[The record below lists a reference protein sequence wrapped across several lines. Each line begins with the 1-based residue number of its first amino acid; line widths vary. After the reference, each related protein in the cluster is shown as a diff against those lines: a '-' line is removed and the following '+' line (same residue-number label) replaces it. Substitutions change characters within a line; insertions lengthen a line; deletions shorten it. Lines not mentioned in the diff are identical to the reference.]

1 MFERLEKII
10 GKENLL
16 RIKNTSVMVVGVGG
30 VGGYVVESLV
40 RSGIENIIIV
50 DHDIVDVTNKN
61 RQIIALDSTIG
72 KKKVDVLKSRILDI
86 NPNTKVTALDTFLD
100 NTNIDSIITKYNPD
114 YVVDACDTIMTKK
127 GLISTC
133 LKHHIFIL
141 SSMGTGNK
149 LDPSKLQISDI
160 RKTSYDP
167 LAKILRKWVNDE
179 KIKDKIMVLWS
190 NEKPIKTHDRTPG
203 STSFVPSSAG
213 LLITRYIIRNIIKT
227 S

>member
-72 KKKVDVLKSRILDI
+72 KKKVDVL
-86 NPNTKVTALDTFLD
+86 
-100 NTNIDSIITKYNPD
+100 
-114 YVVDACDTIMTKK
+114 
-127 GLISTC
+127 
-133 LKHHIFIL
+133 
-141 SSMGTGNK
+141 
-149 LDPSKLQISDI
+149 
-160 RKTSYDP
+160 
-167 LAKILRKWVNDE
+167 
-179 KIKDKIMVLWS
+179 
-190 NEKPIKTHDRTPG
+190 
-203 STSFVPSSAG
+203 
-213 LLITRYIIRNIIKT
+213 
-227 S
+227 

>member
-86 NPNTKVTALDTFLD
+86 NPDANVEIHQEFLL
-100 NTNIDSIITKYNPD
+100 
-114 YVVDACDTIMTKK
+114 M
-127 GLISTC
+127 
-133 LKHHIFIL
+133 
-141 SSMGTGNK
+141 
-149 LDPSKLQISDI
+149 
-160 RKTSYDP
+160 P
-167 LAKILRKWVNDE
+167 LL
-179 KIKDKIMVLWS
+179 
-190 NEKPIKTHDRTPG
+190 
-203 STSFVPSSAG
+203 
-213 LLITRYIIRNIIKT
+213 RNIILIM
-227 S
+227 

>member
-141 SSMGTGNK
+141 PSMGTGNK
-149 LDPSKLQISDI
+149 LDP
-160 RKTSYDP
+160 
-167 LAKILRKWVNDE
+167 
-179 KIKDKIMVLWS
+179 IK
-190 NEKPIKTHDRTPG
+190 
-203 STSFVPSSAG
+203 
-213 LLITRYIIRNIIKT
+213 
-227 S
+227 

>member
-86 NPNTKVTALDTFLD
+86 NPNTKVTTLDTFLD
-100 NTNIDSIITKYNPD
+100 N
-114 YVVDACDTIMTKK
+114 
-127 GLISTC
+127 L
-133 LKHHIFIL
+133 
-141 SSMGTGNK
+141 
-149 LDPSKLQISDI
+149 
-160 RKTSYDP
+160 
-167 LAKILRKWVNDE
+167 
-179 KIKDKIMVLWS
+179 
-190 NEKPIKTHDRTPG
+190 
-203 STSFVPSSAG
+203 
-213 LLITRYIIRNIIKT
+213 
-227 S
+227 

>member
-50 DHDIVDVTNKN
+50 DHDIVDITNKN

-86 NPNTKVTALDTFLD
+86 NPNTKVTTLDTL
-100 NTNIDSIITKYNPD
+100 
-114 YVVDACDTIMTKK
+114 
-127 GLISTC
+127 
-133 LKHHIFIL
+133 
-141 SSMGTGNK
+141 
-149 LDPSKLQISDI
+149 
-160 RKTSYDP
+160 
-167 LAKILRKWVNDE
+167 
-179 KIKDKIMVLWS
+179 
-190 NEKPIKTHDRTPG
+190 
-203 STSFVPSSAG
+203 
-213 LLITRYIIRNIIKT
+213 
-227 S
+227 

>member
-50 DHDIVDVTNKN
+50 DHDIVDATNKN

-86 NPNTKVTALDTFLD
+86 NPNTKVTTLDTFLD

-114 YVVDACDTIMTKK
+114 M
-127 GLISTC
+127 
-133 LKHHIFIL
+133 
-141 SSMGTGNK
+141 
-149 LDPSKLQISDI
+149 
-160 RKTSYDP
+160 
-167 LAKILRKWVNDE
+167 
-179 KIKDKIMVLWS
+179 
-190 NEKPIKTHDRTPG
+190 
-203 STSFVPSSAG
+203 
-213 LLITRYIIRNIIKT
+213 
-227 S
+227 

>member
-72 KKKVDVLKSRILDI
+72 KKKVDVLKSRILE
-86 NPNTKVTALDTFLD
+86 
-100 NTNIDSIITKYNPD
+100 S
-114 YVVDACDTIMTKK
+114 
-127 GLISTC
+127 
-133 LKHHIFIL
+133 
-141 SSMGTGNK
+141 
-149 LDPSKLQISDI
+149 
-160 RKTSYDP
+160 
-167 LAKILRKWVNDE
+167 LAKRFLN
-179 KIKDKIMVLWS
+179 
-190 NEKPIKTHDRTPG
+190 
-203 STSFVPSSAG
+203 SAP
-213 LLITRYIIRNIIKT
+213 LIP
-227 S
+227 

>member
-86 NPNTKVTALDTFLD
+86 NPNTKVTTLDTFLD
-100 NTNIDSIITKYNPD
+100 NTNIDSLLLKYNPD
-114 YVVDACDTIMTKK
+114 
-127 GLISTC
+127 
-133 LKHHIFIL
+133 
-141 SSMGTGNK
+141 
-149 LDPSKLQISDI
+149 
-160 RKTSYDP
+160 
-167 LAKILRKWVNDE
+167 
-179 KIKDKIMVLWS
+179 
-190 NEKPIKTHDRTPG
+190 
-203 STSFVPSSAG
+203 
-213 LLITRYIIRNIIKT
+213 
-227 S
+227 